1 MGGGGGAYIL
11 LGVILLCGL
20 LGDEAQNK
28 EASTVWVPGKEPGK
42 GKSGEYWKSKLLGGA
57 GQAIRVQEAEGR
69 EEIKQ
74 EYGT

>member
-1 MGGGGGAYIL
+1 MSQTESEMTLSLSNFTMGGGGGAYIL

-42 GKSGEYWKSKLLGGA
+42 GKSGEY
-57 GQAIRVQEAEGR
+57 
-69 EEIKQ
+69 
-74 EYGT
+74 

>member
-11 LGVILLCGL
+11 LGVILLCRL

-42 GKSGEYWKSKLLGGA
+42 GKSGEY
-57 GQAIRVQEAEGR
+57 
-69 EEIKQ
+69 
-74 EYGT
+74 